1 MMLFLAMALTATE
14 PTLDCTNQVTQVDMN
29 QCAYIEY
36 KRADEEL
43 NRQWKL
49 ALAAAKTADRETDSQ
64 TRQGRKGYVESLMAA
79 QRAWLVF
86 RDNHCVLNS
95 YNAIGGSMEP
105 MLYSFC
111 LSDLT
116 KTRTGQL
123 KEFAEGQ

>member
-1 MMLFLAMALTATE
+1 MLFLAMALTATE
-14 PTLDCTNQVTQVDMN
+14 PALDCTNQVTQVDMN

-43 NRQWKL
+43 NRRWKL
-49 ALAAAKTADRETDSQ
+49 ALAAAKTADREIDSQ
-64 TRQGRKGYVESLMAA
+64 TRKGRKGYVESLMAA

-111 LSDLT
+111 LSNLT
-116 KTRTGQL
+116 KTRTEQL
-123 KEFAEGQ
+123 KEIAEGQ